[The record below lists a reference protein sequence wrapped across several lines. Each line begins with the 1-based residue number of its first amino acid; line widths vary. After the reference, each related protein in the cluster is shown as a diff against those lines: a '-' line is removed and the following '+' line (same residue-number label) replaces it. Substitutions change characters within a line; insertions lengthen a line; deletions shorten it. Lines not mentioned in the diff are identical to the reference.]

1 MMKPL
6 KYLANGSSSTRT
18 VEETGKPIDVTA
30 LDEPRGTLT
39 VIIESEKEYH
49 RQESPGLMT
58 IDELYDERLDT
69 SLSRALSL
77 LADGIGLLREAFEAL
92 PDERLASDDA
102 MLHFHG
108 LLKEFFACREI
119 GDGYG
124 VVVNSIWA
132 AAENK
137 TASGELYT
145 REQIAALRRTLTQLR
160 EEPAL
165 TFEQGRRLAKSLRS
179 AGLKTRP
186 PALDVVDDLL
196 EGLVGD
202 QPARGGDV

>member
-6 KYLANGSSSTRT
+6 KYLANGSSSTST
-18 VEETGKPIDVTA
+18 VEERGKPIDATA
-30 LDEPRGTLT
+30 LDEPRGSLTL
-39 VIIESEKEYH
+39 IIESEKEYR
-49 RQESPGLMT
+49 RQESAGLMT
-58 IDELYDERLDT
+58 VDELYNERLDT

-77 LADGIGLLREAFEAL
+77 LAEGIALLSEAFEAF

-102 MLHFHG
+102 MLHFHA
-108 LLKEFFACREI
+108 LLKELFACREI

-145 REQIAALRRTLTQLR
+145 REQIAALRGTLTQLR

-165 TFEQGRRLAKSLRS
+165 TFEHGRKLARSLRS
-179 AGLKTRP
+179 AGLETRP

-196 EGLVGD
+196 GGLMGD
-202 QPARGGDV
+202 QGGDV